1 MKWKNADDIDTP
13 YFVWRSFEAENCQKN
28 MIDLNS
34 NRNDAQWTLYTF
46 DWNMLYVVVVTHS
59 QSMFSLFFYCLTAYA
74 IRNCYCCYLQAFY
87 WANRKGPNPKQSRAS
102 FVDLYSF
109 PLDPCHRSMCEIF
122 VVHRFSVKIY
132 SHDSTWHRHSHVT
145 NKKRFRWL
153 FWHPSCSLSQYKMQ
167 IQQNDTQEFFYK
179 EKGQQLVCNANS
191 NCDSLL
197 LLCFSYFHQK
207 LIAICQT
214 KIWNKSFRMAFILS
228 IEENKKGLLHWK
240 WWHKTMR
247 KKRNGWRWKK
257 TWTNLLCYIAI
268 FLFHIVARHSS
279 SRQAFEGFI
288 VVS

>member
-1 MKWKNADDIDTP
+1 MEKCWRHRYTIFRLAELWSWKLPEKYDWPQFESQWCAINTIHIRLEYALCCCRD
-13 YFVWRSFEAENCQKN
+13 SFA
-28 MIDLNS
+28 I
-34 NRNDAQWTLYTF
+34 
-46 DWNMLYVVVVTHS
+46 YV
-59 QSMFSLFFYCLTAYA
+59 FSFYCLCHSQLLLLLFTSILLGQSKGTQSKA
-74 IRNCYCCYLQAFY
+74 ISCKLCWFVFISPWPMPSIDVRNICCTSIQCK
-87 WANRKGPNPKQSRAS
+87 N
-102 FVDLYSF
+102 
-109 PLDPCHRSMCEIF
+109 
-122 VVHRFSVKIY
+122 IY
-132 SHDSTWHRHSHVT
+132 IHDSTWHRHSHVT